1 MYEIVLGVCKKWGE
15 SHWTLLTMYVGT
27 GCMCTQ
33 DMFNQLTV
41 LGARIGAQSAFVD
54 LFVYMQMH
62 MCIQA
67 CFAWKG
73 GETPMAGIQ
82 VKTCIPYY
90 IRNANS
96 LLLTSLHAV
105 MCMTM

>member
-27 GCMCTQ
+27 GCMSTQ
-33 DMFNQLTV
+33 DMFQQLTV
-41 LGARIGAQSAFVD
+41 LLALIWAQSAFVD
-54 LFVYMQMH
+54 FFVYMQMH
-62 MCIQA
+62 MCMQV

-73 GETPMAGIQ
+73 GGTPRTRIQ
-82 VKTCIPYY
+82 VKTCIPYD

-96 LLLTSLHAV
+96 LLLTSLHAG

>member
-1 MYEIVLGVCKKWGE
+1 MCGIILGVCKKGGA

-27 GCMCTQ
+27 GCMSTL
-33 DMFNQLTV
+33 DMFQQLTV
-41 LGARIGAQSAFVD
+41 LLARIWAQSAFVD

-62 MCIQA
+62 MCVQV

-73 GETPMAGIQ
+73 GGTPRAGIQ
-82 VKTCIPYY
+82 VKTCIPYD

-96 LLLTSLHAV
+96 LLLTSLHAGV
-105 MCMTM
+105 CMTM